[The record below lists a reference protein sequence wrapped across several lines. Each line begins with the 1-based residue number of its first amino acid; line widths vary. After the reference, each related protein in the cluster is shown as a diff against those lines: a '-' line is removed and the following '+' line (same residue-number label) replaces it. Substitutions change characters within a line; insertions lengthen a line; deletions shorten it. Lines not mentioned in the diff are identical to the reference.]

1 MPSADSVSAAIA
13 AGDAPD
19 VRWLNRLV

>member
-1 MPSADSVSAAIA
+1 MPAADTASIA